1 MTREE
6 LWQLQSIQHELERRR
21 QKEFADSGD
30 TSKSIIWRSQ
40 SHGEVIAYDSALEL
54 INEFLKGKAK

>member
-21 QKEFADSGD
+21 QDEDEES
-30 TSKSIIWRSQ
+30 
-40 SHGEVIAYDSALEL
+40 
-54 INEFLKGKAK
+54 NEMG

>member
-21 QKEFADSGD
+21 GALH
-30 TSKSIIWRSQ
+30 T
-40 SHGEVIAYDSALEL
+40 IAEEARRQGGG
-54 INEFLKGKAK
+54 IA